1 MLIIYTTQFKT
12 TLNVRMR
19 LKRIK
24 LAGFKSFVDPTVIE
38 FPSAMVGV
46 AGPNGSGKSN
56 VIDAVRWVMGESS
69 AKHLRGG
76 QIADVIFSGSTARQ
90 PAGTAM
96 VEMVFDNS
104 AGRLGGEYAQWNE
117 ISIRRSLDREGVS
130 SYFLNGTRCR
140 RKDITDVFL
149 GTGLGPRSYAII
161 EQGTIS
167 RLVESKPEELRDYL
181 EEAAGI
187 SRYKERRRETEN
199 RIRHTRENLERVDD
213 LVEEV
218 SKRLAHLRRQAR
230 AAERY
235 KEHKAE
241 ERRLRA
247 ELLSLRMQALEDEL
261 EGRED
266 SARRQS
272 LAVEAE
278 VTRERSVEREL
289 TSARTEHEE
298 AMDAAN
304 RVQQRYFELQTE
316 IARLE
321 EAIAG
326 ARRERALS
334 EERLVTLGGQLNENA
349 RRTEEDAGRAAEL
362 RTELER
368 QAPLLEQAEARA
380 REAREA
386 QKAVEAEAN
395 SSRQADAEHREA
407 LAEARRALAVAE
419 TESIAATQN
428 ERSLR
433 DRIAR
438 LIAER
443 ERLEQQALGNTGAQA
458 RAEVEALRDRARQA
472 EAAQE
477 QAEAKVVES
486 RRAQRAAGE
495 QLAQKRNELASD
507 AGRLESLN
515 ALMRAENTGQAANAW
530 LSEQGL
536 DEARRLAAVL
546 DIESGWEWAVEVVLG
561 AQLGAVAVERL
572 DASQLNELRRLNAGS
587 LTLAELA
594 PGNVAAPAGTLAAR
608 LSSAAPAMVHELL
621 GGIYT
626 AESAEAAWDRRDQLR
641 PGESVISADGTWT
654 GRGWLRVSRPLDAQ
668 AGLIGRERE
677 REQLQ
682 RRVQELTRVV
692 SAAEAAR
699 DTAEQAL
706 HAAEQAYVQA
716 RGVAR
721 GAQEALASGLAAEAE
736 AAGRERSA
744 IERLEGISNET
755 GEIEHNLHALS
766 EKGERL
772 VEELARARETVARFE
787 AERPDHEARLQA
799 MSARV
804 QAVRNDAETGVDARE
819 ALALRIESLRA
830 QLAAGEQATARLRE
844 ERESL
849 VAERERLQHQ
859 LEEASDPAA
868 NLQKELDG
876 RLDAHRR
883 INEEL
888 AQARDRAA
896 VIEARVGELDHQ
908 RRAVAQRVTE
918 LREEL
923 ASARLSAQE
932 LKTRRE
938 GLMEQMTEIGAE
950 ADKVLAAIEEEANVL
965 EWERRLEE
973 VTGKIQRLG
982 AINLAAIDECAAES
996 EREEYLKH
1004 QHADL
1009 TEALETLETAI
1020 HKIDRET
1027 RARFKETFDQV
1038 NVRLKELFARL
1049 FGGGQA
1055 ELVLTGEELLDA
1067 GVVITARP
1075 PGKKNATIQILSG
1088 GEKALVAVALVFAI
1102 FELNPAP
1109 FCMLDEVDAPMDDA
1123 NIDRFSQLVKEMS
1136 KRIQFVLI
1144 THNRST
1150 MSVCNQL
1157 IGVTMQE
1164 PGVSRLVGVDI
1175 DEAAR
1180 LVVG

>member
-1 MLIIYTTQFKT
+1 
-12 TLNVRMR
+12 MR

-76 QIADVIFSGSTARQ
+76 QIADVIFSGSSSRQ

-104 AGRLGGEYAQWNE
+104 EGRLGGEYAQWNE
-117 ISIRRSLDREGVS
+117 IAIRRSLDREGVS

-213 LVEEV
+213 LVDEV

-235 KEHKAE
+235 KEYKAE

-247 ELLSLRMQALEDEL
+247 ELLSLRMQALDAEL
-261 EGRED
+261 EGREGL
-266 SARRQS
+266 ARRQS

-289 TSARTEHEE
+289 TGARTEHEE
-298 AMDAAN
+298 AVDVAN

-334 EERLVTLGGQLNENA
+334 EERVVTLGDQLDENT
-349 RRTEEDAGRAAEL
+349 RRAEEDAERAAEL
-362 RTELER
+362 RGELER
-368 QAPLLEQAEARA
+368 QLPLLQQAEARG

-386 QKAVEAEAN
+386 QKRVEAEAN
-395 SSRQADAEHREA
+395 DVRQADAEHRES

-419 TESIAATQN
+419 TESTASAQN
-428 ERSLR
+428 ERSLK

-438 LIAER
+438 LVSER
-443 ERLEQQALGNTGAQA
+443 ERLEEQALGGASARA
-458 RAEVEALRDRARQA
+458 RAEVESLRERARGAEAEQERA
-472 EAAQE
+472 EAAVRE
-477 QAEAKVVES
+477 
-486 RRAQRAAGE
+486 RRQAQREVGE
-495 QLAQKRNELASD
+495 ALAQKRNELATD
-507 AGRLESLN
+507 AGRLESLD
-515 ALMRAENTGQAANAW
+515 ALMRAETIGQAADAW

-536 DEARRLAAVL
+536 SEARRLAAVL
-546 DIESGWEWAVEVVLG
+546 EIEKGWEWAIEVVLG
-561 AQLGAVAVERL
+561 SQLAAVGVEHLDAGRL
-572 DASQLNELRRLNAGS
+572 DALRQLGAGS
-587 LTLAELA
+587 LTLADM
-594 PGNVAAPAGTLAAR
+594 GPADTPAQPGTLAAR
-608 LSSAAPAMVHELL
+608 LSAGAPAMVIELL
-621 GGIYT
+621 NGIHT
-626 AESAEAAWDRRDQLR
+626 TDSPEAAWSQRDRLR
-641 PGESVISADGTWT
+641 PGESLISADGTWI
-654 GRGWLRVSRPLDAQ
+654 GRGWLRVSRPVDEQ
-668 AGLIGRERE
+668 EGLISRERE
-677 REQLQ
+677 REHLQ
-682 RRVQELTRVV
+682 QRVQDLTRSVNESEV
-692 SAAEAAR
+692 ER
-699 DTAEQAL
+699 DAAEQAL
-706 HAAEQAYVQA
+706 YAAEQAYVQA

-721 GAQEALASGLAAEAE
+721 GAQEALSSGLAAEAE
-736 AAGRERSA
+736 TAGRERSA
-744 IERLEGISNET
+744 VERLEAIGNET
-755 GEIEHNLHALS
+755 GEIEHSLHELS
-766 EKGERL
+766 ARSERL
-772 VEELARARETVARFE
+772 TEDLERARETVNRFE
-787 AERPDHEARLQA
+787 LERGDHETRLETVRV
-799 MSARV
+799 RV
-804 QAVRNDAETGVDARE
+804 QAVHTEVEAATDARE
-819 ALALRIESLRA
+819 ALALKIESLRA
-830 QLAAGEQATARLRE
+830 QLSAGEQATSRLRE
-844 ERESL
+844 ERENL
-849 VAERERLQHQ
+849 AAERERLKHQ
-859 LEEASDPAA
+859 LEEAEDPAS
-868 NLQKELDG
+868 NLQKELDS
-876 RLDAHRR
+876 RLDAHRK

-896 VIEARVGELDHQ
+896 GIESRVSELEHQ

-938 GLMEQMTEIGAE
+938 GLVEQMAEIDADAGA
-950 ADKVLAAIEEEANVL
+950 VLAGIEEGANVPD
-965 EWERRLEE
+965 WERRLEE
-973 VTGKIQRLG
+973 VTGRIQRLG
-982 AINLAAIDECAAES
+982 AINLAAIDECASES

-1009 TEALETLETAI
+1009 TEALQTLENAI

-1027 RARFKETFDQV
+1027 RARFKETFDHV
-1038 NVRLKELFARL
+1038 NSRLKELFARL

-1109 FCMLDEVDAPMDDA
+1109 FCLLDEVDAPMDDA
-1123 NIDRFSQLVKEMS
+1123 NIARFTQLVKEMS
-1136 KRIQFVLI
+1136 KRTQFVLI

-1150 MSVCNQL
+1150 MGVCKQL

-1175 DEAAR
+1175 DEAER